1 MATRTRTNNTHS
13 AARSYSRI
21 DNTRL
26 LLAVIVVTIGFA
38 FLLGLSA
45 NGSPERQALALEEAA
60 AVMPWKIASRVTGYV
75 VFGVVAKVGAAVMAG
90 YVVFYVIAI
99 GRNWLD
105 LRSRQIHA
113 RDGLF
118 PVIELQPGALY
129 DPNRDNAGA
138 HPLITI
144 AALGVQ
150 KQAATKADK
159 ILIRQTERSIT
170 PTADAPALTA
180 DPVNLPD
187 LVRLADVARNPT
199 LDALALGVSER
210 GAITASLHDLMHVLA
225 VGASG
230 FGKSAF
236 LRALIWQLA
245 QVREPV
251 DVIAID
257 INGSEFNPLRDWA
270 RLLYPVARDTDTA
283 IATLGAVKSEI
294 ARRKM
299 LYEAI
304 PTAYDLPSYNRLAG
318 VALAPV
324 VILADEATNLL
335 NQTGLGDPLREV
347 TQTARQYGVYLLLA
361 GQSANSQVINTQTR
375 DNFSTR
381 LCFHTSPSSRRVVLG
396 ESVDDVTTKGRA
408 WVQRPGEPLQQM
420 QVPYVTREELA
431 RVLERGK
438 PARVLDVMPTTPAGE
453 AIDDKEQRIIE
464 LLNEDLP
471 DSKIASMVYG
481 YNNART
487 VEKVKE
493 LRRRRQNDVF

>member
-1 MATRTRTNNTHS
+1 MRNTTRTTDNRRRG
-13 AARSYSRI
+13 ARI

-26 LLAVIVVTIGFA
+26 ILALVLVALGFA
-38 FLLGLSA
+38 FVLGLSA
-45 NGSPERQALALEEAA
+45 GGLSPERQALALQEHA
-60 AVMPWKIASRVTGYV
+60 AVQPWRIASRITGYAV
-75 VFGVVAKVGAAVMAG
+75 WGIGAKVGAVVMAG

-118 PVIELQPGALY
+118 PVIEVQAGVLY

-138 HPLITI
+138 HPLITA
-144 AALGVQ
+144 AALSVQ

-159 ILIRQTERSIT
+159 ILVRQTDRPAIRQV
-170 PTADAPALTA
+170 DALALDA
-180 DPVNLPD
+180 EAVNLPD
-187 LVRLADVARNPT
+187 LVRLADVARNPS
-199 LDALALGVSER
+199 LHALILGVSEK

-245 QVREPV
+245 QVRDPL
-251 DVIAID
+251 DVVAID
-257 INGSEFNPLRDWA
+257 INGSEFNPIRSWA
-270 RLLYPVARDTDTA
+270 RLLYPVARDTQNA
-283 IATLGAVKSEI
+283 IATLQAVRTEI
-294 ARRKM
+294 ERRKV

-304 PTAYDLPSYNRLAG
+304 PEAYDLASYNRLADNP
-318 VALAPV
+318 LAPV

-335 NQTGLGDPLREV
+335 NQDGLGDPLREV

-361 GQSANSQVINTQTR
+361 GQSAKHSVIDTQTR

-381 LCFHTSPSSRRVVLG
+381 LCFHTSPTSRRVVLG
-396 ESVDDVTTKGRA
+396 ESVEDVTKPGRA
-408 WVQRPGEPLQQM
+408 WAQLTGAALQQI

-431 RVLERGK
+431 RVLEVGK
-438 PARVLDVMPTTPAGE
+438 PKQVLDVEAVKVTEAHAVEDDPTLTDPERVKLLDAQGVSRSEIERRVFGFAGGS
-453 AIDDKEQRIIE
+453 AYR
-464 LLNEDLP
+464 
-471 DSKIASMVYG
+471 
-481 YNNART
+481 
-487 VEKVKE
+487 KVKE
-493 LRRRRQNDVF
+493 ILSE